1 MLKSQAHLALIRT
14 PRYNRFVN
22 LAQASDTVLLISPD
36 EKRFMVR
43 LVAGAQMHTHR
54 GFILHDALIGQPFGS
69 TIKTQMGRPFLLLQP
84 STLDL
89 VMHIKR
95 AGQIIYPKEIGAII
109 LKMNIVP
116 GARVVEAGTG
126 SGALTLALA
135 RLVAPHGKIFTYEER
150 DDMLL
155 NARKNFERA
164 GVSALIE
171 SKQRDIRAG
180 FDERDADALFLD
192 VREPWQFLAQA
203 HAALKGGG
211 YFGSLVPTTNQ
222 ITDLLAE
229 MDRLGGWAEIEV
241 LEILERNYKVNAER
255 LRPWDRM
262 IAHTGYLI
270 FARAVTSAPK
280 GVEHESIEEEGR
292 AEDEIENPQPQTV
305 DDP

>member
-1 MLKSQAHLALIRT
+1 MNITQVNDLIIL
-14 PRYNRFVN
+14 V
-22 LAQASDTVLLISPD
+22 SPD

-43 LVAGAQMHTHR
+43 LTAGAQMHTHR
-54 GFILHDALIGQPFGS
+54 GFIQHDAMIGKPFGS
-69 TIKTQMGRPFLLLQP
+69 TVKTQMGHPFLLLQP

-95 AGQIIYPKEIGAII
+95 AGQIIYPKEIGAIV

-116 GARVVEAGTG
+116 GSRVVEAGTG

-150 DDMLL
+150 DDMLA

-164 GVSALIE
+164 GVGDLIE
-171 SKQRDIRAG
+171 AKQRDIRAG

-211 YFGSLVPTTNQ
+211 FFGSLVPTTNQ
-222 ITDLLAE
+222 ISDLLAE
-229 MDRLGGWAEIEV
+229 MERLDSWAEIEV
-241 LEILERNYKVNAER
+241 IEILERNYKVNAER

-270 FARAVTSAPK
+270 FARAVSSALPGAENKNGDEEIESAPDAA
-280 GVEHESIEEEGR
+280 GGETSG
-292 AEDEIENPQPQTV
+292 
-305 DDP
+305 

>member
-1 MLKSQAHLALIRT
+1 M
-14 PRYNRFVN
+14 N

-270 FARAVTSAPK
+270 FARAVTSALK

-292 AEDEIENPQPQTV
+292 AEDETENAQPQTV